1 MTPGMF
7 GYSLLRAGQ
16 NRDFFNAIVKNL
28 NAFGVPI
35 EGLHTE
41 TGPGVLEAAIFVSH
55 IRLHFV

>member
-1 MTPGMF
+1 MF